1 MVDLWNLS
9 GPLMLKGL
17 GISNRGLVQQL
28 LKNTTVLQAA
38 PYLRDQWVWD
48 VNGKAAP
55 FAADVKD
62 MTGVL
67 PARAAGFAVLA
78 HAGTS
83 PQAQRPQKSGPQPG
97 GLFLEPLLDIGG
109 SFNFA
114 RHVLCVP

>member
-28 LKNTTVLQAA
+28 LKNTTVVEAK
-38 PYLRDQWVWD
+38 PYLWDQSIWD

-55 FAADVKD
+55 FDADVKD

-67 PARAAGFAVLA
+67 PARAAGFAGLA
-78 HAGTS
+78 PAGGS
-83 PQAQRPQKSGPQPG
+83 PQAPRPQNSGPQASGFFFGPM
-97 GLFLEPLLDIGG
+97 LDIGG
-109 SFNFA
+109 
-114 RHVLCVP
+114 RLCFSAGRLC